1 MPEIGEIP
9 SLPYFDRASQEVDQY
24 LVANSI
30 ETEEDLMGHETELNT
45 MLIRLSDECP
55 YRGDGLILHMS
66 ANNLA
71 SVPLDDTELPEFTLE
86 ICSGT
91 VRGRFCGLRIAS
103 YWAPESQATRLG
115 LVLMTV
121 STEMPPE
128 VPEPRELLVCTPLDG
143 HSRVTAI
150 MPEDLN

>member
-1 MPEIGEIP
+1 MSEIGEIP
-9 SLPYFDRASQEVDQY
+9 TLPYFDRASQEVDQY
-24 LVANSI
+24 LVTNGI
-30 ETEEDLMGHETELNT
+30 EAEEDLLSHEAELNAL
-45 MLIRLSDECP
+45 LIRLSDECP
-55 YRGDGLILHMS
+55 YRGDGLTLRMT

-103 YWAPESQATRLG
+103 YSTHDYQGMRLG

-121 STEMPPE
+121 STQMPPE
-128 VPEPRELLVCTPLDG
+128 VPEPSELLVCTPLDG

-150 MPEDLN
+150 MPEGLN